1 MQHIFYTFKMND
13 SKGID
18 TNVDDFLKL
27 VAELNNLNVE
37 VAEEV

>member
-1 MQHIFYTFKMND
+1 MYYTFKMND

-18 TNVDDFLKL
+18 TNVDKFLKL
-27 VAELNNLNVE
+27 VADLNNLKVE